1 MTTSRR
7 NTIMLWMAYTEFFY
21 PGCELQPGYF
31 YPSMPELF
39 YYTLEDGA
47 CIGAAG
53 VDAYFQESDW
63 DGATKKESDADDIT
77 LLPNPIHGAH
87 VAPQRCTILR
97 YG

>member
-53 VDAYFQESDW
+53 IDAYVN
-63 DGATKKESDADDIT
+63 
-77 LLPNPIHGAH
+77 NPYLYRGKQICHTVSGS
-87 VAPQRCTILR
+87 VEYP
-97 YG
+97 

>member
-53 VDAYFQESDW
+53 IDAYQKTAYFF
-63 DGATKKESDADDIT
+63 GNRLFFFAFC
-77 LLPNPIHGAH
+77 NF
-87 VAPQRCTILR
+87 
-97 YG
+97 